1 MFLFRAGHTQS
12 KHSVGGRRFLVARTE
27 VPDDVDEFPLPEE
40 EAEGRVSTS
49 LPVTPL
55 VATPE
60 REEESQRINIETP
73 EDQESVDVS
82 IVDLTE
88 TPRHTVRAARANS
101 RPVEVDLTCELD
113 DEVFVVLVK
122 SRILSSINLPTQI
135 IIKNKFLF

>member
-1 MFLFRAGHTQS
+1 
-12 KHSVGGRRFLVARTE
+12 VARIE
-27 VPDDVDEFPLPEE
+27 VPEE
-40 EAEGRVSTS
+40 EAEERIATP
-49 LPVTPL
+49 LPVPPL

-88 TPRHTVRAARANS
+88 TPRHTVRAPRANS

-122 SRILSSINLPTQI
+122 SRILSSFPHKLSLKTSFFILGRY
-135 IIKNKFLF
+135 